1 MYDDAADKSAGA
13 TLVTGAR
20 WVVAWDPDSGGHV
33 YRTGADVVFEDG
45 VLIHVGP
52 DYAGRRPGP
61 STPPAAWSCPASWT
75 STPTCSR
82 SR

>member
-1 MYDDAADKSAGA
+1 MHDEAADKDAADKSAGA
-13 TLVTGAR
+13 TLVTGPR

-52 DYAGRRPGP
+52 
-61 STPPAAWSCPASWT
+61 
-75 STPTCSR
+75 
-82 SR
+82 